1 MNVQDLLLN
10 IESNQNYKEV
20 ASLKSNP
27 LFIIIGLVLLVLL
40 AVVLGRAMMP
50 VTPAL
55 THDTATYLNAAENL
69 VSTGRLQIDMTLTTD
84 QQSARRFC
92 AYMPGYPIFLSG
104 LLRLGLSEEAALYGL
119 SLAGLALTA
128 LLSAALVWKLAHSLP
143 AALLTGAALLIFQ
156 PLLNVLTYALTETLY
171 IPVTLGLI
179 LTLAFYVRSERPGWK
194 VATGL
199 VVLMAAVTMLRLVG
213 GMLVAIVGSILVLR
227 SLLAR
232 RPRRALAEV
241 GLTAL
246 SQIPAFVALG
256 ANYVETG
263 RFYCATNSAGWEIER
278 TTRGLLAR
286 MLFQQFKPDLSLGL
300 GFRRLAENLPS
311 LVLIAAAALI
321 AIILLIYVWRNRGQF
336 VAAIRDLVNW
346 PVLAILVYVVLYF
359 GFFFAL
365 GNSWALWDFPRYFVP
380 AYPFI
385 FVLAGLV
392 VTALLRRLKSRLVR
406 GLMSLVLAGILLA
419 YTQTSLSAIAAAPL
433 GRGFETAAVRDHP
446 VMAYLRQNLRDSDLL
461 FSTRESTLW
470 YYFRRPVR
478 RAQFLDQV
486 TCQQLQQPPKGGR
499 SIFVLFPEGNYAG
512 DPVSA
517 ENESWFR
524 GWIAPCGTVTDHQVF
539 KDTAFYIV
547 EPLQKP

>member
-1 MNVQDLLLN
+1 M
-10 IESNQNYKEV
+10 
-20 ASLKSNP
+20 KSNP
-27 LFIIIGLVLLVLL
+27 WFMIIGLILLILL
-40 AVVLGRAMMP
+40 AVGLGRAMMP

-69 VSTGRLQIDMTLTTD
+69 ASNGRLQIDMTLTTD
-84 QQSARRFC
+84 QAAARRFC

-104 LLRLGLSEEAALYGL
+104 LLRLGISEEAALYGL
-119 SLAGLALTA
+119 SLVGLALTA
-128 LLSAALVWKLAHSLP
+128 ILSAVLVWILAHSLP
-143 AALLTGAALLIFQ
+143 AALLTGGALLIFQ

-171 IPVTLGLI
+171 IPATLGLI
-179 LTLAFYVRSERPGWK
+179 LVVVYYVRSDRPGWK
-194 VATGL
+194 VLIAL
-199 VVLMAAVTMLRLVG
+199 VLLMAAATMLRLVG
-213 GMLVAIVGSILVLR
+213 GMLVAIAGGVLVLR
-227 SLLAR
+227 SLLAK

-256 ANYVETG
+256 ANYLETG
-263 RFYCATNSAGWEIER
+263 RFYCATNSAGWDIER
-278 TTRGLLAR
+278 TTRGWLAR
-286 MLFQQFKPDLSLGL
+286 LLFEQFKPDLSLGL
-300 GFRRLAENLPS
+300 GFRSFAENMPI
-311 LVLIAAAALI
+311 VILIAAAALI
-321 AIILLIYVWRNRGQF
+321 ALIVLLYVWRNRPQF
-336 VAAIRDLVNW
+336 ISAFRDLVNW
-346 PVLAILVYVVLYF
+346 PVLAMLVYLVLYF

-365 GNSWALWDFPRYFVP
+365 GNSWAQWDFPRYFVP

-385 FVLAGLV
+385 IVLLGLAL
-392 VTALLRRLKSRLVR
+392 TALFRRLKSRLVR
-406 GLMSLVLAGILLA
+406 VLIGLVLAGILLA
-419 YTQTSLSAIAAAPL
+419 YIQTSLSVVAAAPL

-478 RAQFLDQV
+478 RAQFLNQV
-486 TCQQLQQPPKGGR
+486 TCQQLQQPPIGAR

-517 ENESWFR
+517 ENENWFR
-524 GWIAPCGTVTDHQVF
+524 SWIAPCGTVTDHQVF